1 MSSELLK
8 NKIGIIGAGTM
19 GSGIAH
25 VSALSGFSTVLIDI
39 NEVLVQKGLD
49 IIKNNL
55 NRQISKNN
63 SIANNIDEVISKI
76 EFSTEFSTL
85 KSCDLIIEAITEDF
99 KLKSEL
105 FIKLDKICHYKTI
118 LASNTSSISITKIAA
133 CTQRPNQVIGMH
145 FMNPVP
151 IMKLVEVIKGEST
164 SDNTKKIVL
173 EVAKKMGKI
182 PIECN
187 DSPGFISNRILMPMI
202 NEAIFCL
209 YEGVG
214 TPEAIDSIMK
224 TGMAHPMG
232 PLRLADLIGLDVCL
246 NIINV
251 MYSEFNDNK
260 YSPCP
265 LLIEKVN
272 QGHLSKKN
280 GIGFYNYN

>member
-39 NEVLVQKGLD
+39 NEGLVQKGLD

-55 NRQISKNN
+55 NRQISKKNN
-63 SIANNIDEVISKI
+63 IVTNIDEVISKI

-85 KSCDLIIEAITEDF
+85 KSCNLIIEAINEDF

-105 FIKLDKICHYKTI
+105 FIKLDKICNHKTI
-118 LASNTSSISITKIAA
+118 LASNTSSISITKIALS
-133 CTQRPNQVIGMH
+133 TKRPSQVIGMH

-164 SDNTKKIVL
+164 SDNTKRIVL

-214 TPEAIDSIMK
+214 TPEAIDSIMEI
-224 TGMAHPMG
+224 GMAHPMG

-265 LLIEKVN
+265 LLIEKVH
-272 QGHLSKKN
+272 QGHLGKKN